1 MTELTFDV
9 TLKVA
14 IRLDTSDES
23 DDSRS
28 YDIAISNVGA
38 VGEAVRNTILE
49 HLQIGPD
56 DDISVFLVD
65 AISDASG
72 FCVANLSIEASVALA
87 LEPRQPNQQIALYD
101 TVTKGA

>member
-14 IRLDTSDES
+14 IRLDTSGEKLPKPC
-23 DDSRS
+23 
-28 YDIAISNVGA
+28 DIAISNVGA

-49 HLQIGPD
+49 HLRTGPD
-56 DDISVFLVD
+56 EEPSVFLVE

-72 FCVANLSIEASVALA
+72 SCVASISIEANVALA
-87 LEPRQPNQQIALYD
+87 LEPRQSGQSVTLYD